1 MVEIQSYPKTSSVHF
16 PFFNFKIKQPMKRIV
31 FLLGMGFLFSI
42 PQVSSGQFLKKLK
55 EKANN
60 AVNKAI
66 DNKTGTSTD
75 ENTANSTADA
85 QSQTSGGNKP
95 VNKGGAGLK
104 NTAPPDV
111 NAAMDDANK
120 SFTENNY
127 SDARYAV
134 QQALMGIEIQLGH
147 QLLKSLPDNVD
158 ALQKDTTQDKVVS
171 TQWGWNNM
179 TIQRVYSDKK
189 DKQCTISIG
198 NNMLYS
204 GLVNAYFSNAYAV
217 ESNGKDQNVKQ
228 VKVQGNKAI
237 ISYDESKGYSLIVPV
252 GQSSMVVWECINF
265 ATEDEVMNAANAFNI
280 DNIKKSLGEK

>member
-1 MVEIQSYPKTSSVHF
+1 
-16 PFFNFKIKQPMKRIV
+16 MKSIV
-31 FLLGMGFLFSI
+31 FMLGMGFLFSI

-55 EKANN
+55 EKANS

-66 DNKTGTSTD
+66 DNKTGTSSG
-75 ENTANSTADA
+75 ESTANSTADS
-85 QSQTSGGNKP
+85 QSETSGSNKP

-111 NAAMDDANK
+111 NAAMDDATK
-120 SFTENNY
+120 SFSANSY
-127 SDARYAV
+127 SDARYSV

-147 QLLKSLPDNVD
+147 ELLKSLPDNVD
-158 ALQKDTTQDKVVS
+158 GLQKDTSQDKVVS

-189 DKQCTISIG
+189 DKQCTVTIG

-204 GLVNAYFSNAYAV
+204 GLVNAYFGNAYAV

>member
-1 MVEIQSYPKTSSVHF
+1 MK
-16 PFFNFKIKQPMKRIV
+16 KII
-31 FLLGMGFLFSI
+31 FLLAIGFILSV
-42 PQVSSGQFLKKLK
+42 PATSNAQLLKKLK
-55 EKANN
+55 EKASS

-66 DNKTGTSTD
+66 DSKTGNETQ
-75 ENTANSTADA
+75 ENANSSSSESSS
-85 QSQTSGGNKP
+85 QSTSGNRP
-95 VNKGGAGLK
+95 INKGGVGLK

-111 NAAMDDANK
+111 NAAMEDANK
-120 SFTENNY
+120 SFTANNY
-127 SDARYAV
+127 SDARYSV

-147 QLLKSLPDNVD
+147 ELLKSLPANVD
-158 ALQKDTTQDKVVS
+158 GMDKDTMQDKVVS

-189 DKQCTISIG
+189 DKQCTITIG

-204 GLVNAYFSNAYAV
+204 GLVNAYFGNAYAV

-237 ISYDESKGYSLIVPV
+237 ISYDESKGYTLIVPV

-265 ATEDEVMNAANAFNI
+265 ANEDEVMNTANAFSI
-280 DNIKKSLGEK
+280 DNIKKTLGEK

>member
-1 MVEIQSYPKTSSVHF
+1 
-16 PFFNFKIKQPMKRIV
+16 MKRIV

>member
-1 MVEIQSYPKTSSVHF
+1 
-16 PFFNFKIKQPMKRIV
+16 MKRLV
-31 FLLGMGFLFSI
+31 FLLGTGFMLSL
-42 PQVSSGQFLKKLK
+42 PQLSHAQFLKKLK

-66 DNKTGTSTD
+66 ENKTGTESETSG
-75 ENTANSTADA
+75 NTES
-85 QSQTSGGNKP
+85 QSQAGNSGKP

-111 NAAMDDANK
+111 NAAMDEATK
-120 SFTENNY
+120 SFSSTNY
-127 SDARYAV
+127 SDARYSV

-147 QLLKSLPDNVD
+147 ELLKSLPENVD
-158 ALQKDTTQDKVVS
+158 GLQKDTTQDKVVS

-179 TIQRVYSDKK
+179 TIQRVYTDKK
-189 DKQCTISIG
+189 DKQCTITIG

-204 GLVNAYFSNAYAV
+204 GLVNAYFGNAYAV

-237 ISYDESKGYSLIVPV
+237 ISYDKSEGYSLIVPI

-265 ATEDEVMNAANAFNI
+265 ANEDEVMNTANAFNI

>member
-1 MVEIQSYPKTSSVHF
+1 
-16 PFFNFKIKQPMKRIV
+16 MKRIV
-31 FLLGMGFLFSI
+31 FLLCSSFLFSI
-42 PQVSSGQFLKKLK
+42 PQFTNAQFLKKLK
-55 EKANN
+55 EKANS
-60 AVNKAI
+60 AVNKVV
-66 DNKTGTSTD
+66 DSKTGNTS
-75 ENTANSTADA
+75 ENSTGTESQN
-85 QSQTSGGNKP
+85 QSSESSGKP

-111 NAAMDDANK
+111 NAAMDDATK
-120 SFTENNY
+120 AFSGNNY
-127 SDARYAV
+127 SDARYSV
-134 QQALMGIEIQLGH
+134 QQALMGIEIQLGR
-147 QLLKSLPDNVD
+147 QLLTSLPDNVD
-158 ALQKDTTQDKVVS
+158 GLQKDTTQDKVVS

-189 DKQCTISIG
+189 DKQCTITVG

-204 GLVNAYFSNAYAV
+204 GLVNAYFGNAYAA

-237 ISYDESKGYSLIVPV
+237 ISYDESKGYTLIVPI

-265 ATEDEVMNAANAFNI
+265 ANEDEVMNTANAFNI

>member
-1 MVEIQSYPKTSSVHF
+1 
-16 PFFNFKIKQPMKRIV
+16 MKRIV
-31 FLLGMGFLFSI
+31 FLLGSSVLLSL
-42 PQVSSGQFLKKLK
+42 PQFGHAQLLKKLK

-60 AVNKAI
+60 AVNKVV
-66 DNKTGTSTD
+66 DNKTGVETTSSN
-75 ENTANSTADA
+75 NTES
-85 QSQTSGGNKP
+85 QSEATSGNRP

-111 NAAMDDANK
+111 NAAMEDANK
-120 SFTENNY
+120 SFSNKSY

-134 QQALMGIEIQLGH
+134 QQALVGIEIQLGH

-158 ALQKDTTQDKVVS
+158 GLPKDTTQDRVVS

-189 DKQCTISIG
+189 DKQCTITIG
-198 NNMLYS
+198 NNILYA
-204 GLVNAYFSNAYAV
+204 GLVNSYFGNAYAV

-237 ISYDESKGYSLIVPV
+237 ISYDENKGYSLIVPV

-265 ATEDEVMNAANAFNI
+265 ANEDEVMNAANAFNV

>member
-1 MVEIQSYPKTSSVHF
+1 
-16 PFFNFKIKQPMKRIV
+16 MKRII
-31 FLLGMGFLFSI
+31 FLLAGGFILAVPATSN
-42 PQVSSGQFLKKLK
+42 GQLLKKLK
-55 EKANN
+55 EKANS

-66 DNKTGTSTD
+66 EGKTGNETQ
-75 ENTANSTADA
+75 ENPNSSSSSSESAS
-85 QSQTSGGNKP
+85 QSGSNRP

-111 NAAMDDANK
+111 NAAMDDATK
-120 SFTENNY
+120 SFTASSY
-127 SDARYAV
+127 SDARYSV

-147 QLLKSLPDNVD
+147 ELLKTLPDNVD
-158 ALQKDTTQDKVVS
+158 GMDKDTTQDKVVS

-189 DKQCTISIG
+189 DKQCTITIG
-198 NNMLYS
+198 NNLLYS
-204 GLVNAYFSNAYAV
+204 GLVNAYFGNTYAV

-237 ISYDESKGYSLIVPV
+237 ISYDESKGYTLIVPV

-265 ATEDEVMNAANAFNI
+265 ANEDEVMNTANAFSI
-280 DNIKKSLGEK
+280 DNIKKTLGEK